1 MNIHEYQARDLLS
14 ASGVAIPRG
23 AVAKTPE
30 EAEAIARSL
39 PCNSFVVKAQVHAG
53 GRGKGH
59 FVDGY
64 KSGVHLVKTPH
75 QVRDVA
81 QHMIGNTLITHQ
93 TGPEGK
99 PVHAVLVGESTEIA
113 RELYLAIVLDRSSGC
128 PVIVASQQGGME
140 IEAVA
145 EKNPEAILREVVHP
159 GLGLQPYQA
168 RKVSIFLGF
177 PSTGLRAPC
186 RLLHAAYRLFIEK
199 DCSQVEINPLAVTK
213 GGDVVALDAKLNFDD
228 NALFRHKEI
237 QDLQDPSQED
247 PRDLAAAEH
256 HLNYIGL
263 DGNIG
268 CMVNGAGLAMATL
281 DLIQAAGGK
290 PANFLDVGGGASEAM
305 ITAAFRLLQADA
317 SVKAVFVNI
326 FGGILKCDLLAQGMI
341 AACKSNPPRVPI
353 IVRLQGTNVEQ
364 GRKLLKESGL
374 PLIPAEGLM
383 EGAEKAVTAAAG
395 KKGK

>member
-1 MNIHEYQARDLLS
+1 MNIHEYQARELLAS
-14 ASGVAIPRG
+14 AGVTVPRG
-23 AVAKTPE
+23 AVARTPE
-30 EAEAIARSL
+30 EAESIARGL
-39 PCNSFVVKAQVHAG
+39 PCNSFVIKAQVHAG

-59 FVDGY
+59 FKDGY
-64 KSGVHLVKTPH
+64 KGGVHLVKTPG
-75 QVRDVA
+75 QVKDVTA
-81 QHMIGNTLITHQ
+81 HMIGNTLITHQ

-99 PVHAVLVGESTEIA
+99 PVHSVLVGESTDIA
-113 RELYLAIVLDRSSGC
+113 RELYLAIVLDRTSGC
-128 PVIVASQQGGME
+128 PVVVASQQGGVD
-140 IEAVA
+140 IETVA
-145 EKNPEAILREVVHP
+145 EKNPEAILRETVHP

-228 NALFRHKEI
+228 NAVFRHKEI
-237 QDLQDPSQED
+237 EALQDPSQED

-263 DGNIG
+263 EGNIG

-290 PANFLDVGGGASEAM
+290 PANFLDVGGGASEQM
-305 ITAAFRLLQADA
+305 ITAAFKLLQGDP
-317 SVKAVFVNI
+317 SVKAILVNI

-341 AACKSNPPRVPI
+341 SACRSNPPRVPI

-383 EGAEKAVTAAAG
+383 EAAEKAVAAASG

>member
-1 MNIHEYQARDLLS
+1 MNIHEYQARDLL
-14 ASGVAIPRG
+14 AAAGVPVPRG
-23 AVAKTPE
+23 AVARSPE
-30 EAEAIARSL
+30 EAESIARSL

-59 FVDGY
+59 FKDGY
-64 KSGVHLVKTPH
+64 KSGVHLVKTPG
-75 QVRDVA
+75 QVKGVA
-81 QHMIGNTLITHQ
+81 TRMIGNTLVTHQ
-93 TGPEGK
+93 TGLEGK
-99 PVHAVLVGESTEIA
+99 PVHAVLVGESTDIA

-128 PVIVASQQGGME
+128 PVIVASQQGGVE

-145 EKNPEAILREVVHP
+145 EKSPEAILREVIHP

-213 GGDVVALDAKLNFDD
+213 GGDVVALDAKLGFDD

-237 QDLQDPSQED
+237 QELQDPSQED

-263 DGNIG
+263 EGNIG

-290 PANFLDVGGGASEAM
+290 PANFLDVGGGASEEM
-305 ITAAFRLLQADA
+305 ITAAFRLLQGDPA
-317 SVKAVFVNI
+317 VKAILVNI
-326 FGGILKCDLLAQGMI
+326 FGGILKCDILAQGMV
-341 AACKSNPPRVPI
+341 AACRTTPPRVPI
-353 IVRLQGTNVEQ
+353 IVRLQGTNVEA
-364 GRKLLKESGL
+364 GRKILKESGL
-374 PLIPAEGLM
+374 PLLPAEGLM
-383 EGAEKAVTAAAG
+383 EAADKAVAAASG

>member
-1 MNIHEYQARDLLS
+1 MNIHEYQARDLL
-14 ASGVAIPRG
+14 AAAGVPVPRG
-23 AVAKTPE
+23 AVARSPE
-30 EAEAIARSL
+30 EAESIARSL

-59 FVDGY
+59 FQDGY

-75 QVRDVA
+75 QVKNVA
-81 QHMIGNTLITHQ
+81 SHMIGNTLITHQ

-99 PVHAVLVGESTEIA
+99 PVHAVLVGESTDIA

-128 PVIVASQQGGME
+128 PVIVASQQGGVE

-145 EKNPEAILREVVHP
+145 EKSPEAILREVIHP

-213 GGDVVALDAKLNFDD
+213 GGDVVALDAKLGFDD

-237 QDLQDPSQED
+237 QELQDPSQED

-263 DGNIG
+263 EGNIG

-290 PANFLDVGGGASEAM
+290 PANFLDVGGGASEEM
-305 ITAAFRLLQADA
+305 ITAAFRLLQGDPA
-317 SVKAVFVNI
+317 VKAILVNI
-326 FGGILKCDLLAQGMI
+326 FGGILKCDILAQGMV
-341 AACKSNPPRVPI
+341 AACRTAPPRVPI
-353 IVRLQGTNVEQ
+353 IVRLQGTNV
-364 GRKLLKESGL
+364 
-374 PLIPAEGLM
+374 
-383 EGAEKAVTAAAG
+383 
-395 KKGK
+395 

>member
-1 MNIHEYQARDLLS
+1 MNIHEYQARDLL
-14 ASGVAIPRG
+14 AAAGVPVPRG
-23 AVAKTPE
+23 AVARSPE
-30 EAEAIARSL
+30 EAESIARSL

-59 FVDGY
+59 FKDGY
-64 KSGVHLVKTPH
+64 KSGVHLVKTPG
-75 QVRDVA
+75 QVKDVA
-81 QHMIGNTLITHQ
+81 TRMIGNTLVTHQ
-93 TGPEGK
+93 TGLEGK
-99 PVHAVLVGESTEIA
+99 PVHAVLVGESTDIA

-128 PVIVASQQGGME
+128 PVIVASQQGGVE

-145 EKNPEAILREVVHP
+145 EKSPEAILREVIHP

-213 GGDVVALDAKLNFDD
+213 GGDVVALDAKLGFDD

-237 QDLQDPSQED
+237 QELQDPSQED

-263 DGNIG
+263 EGNIG

-290 PANFLDVGGGASEAM
+290 PANFLDVGGGASEEM
-305 ITAAFRLLQADA
+305 ITAAFRLLQGDPA
-317 SVKAVFVNI
+317 VKAILVNI
-326 FGGILKCDLLAQGMI
+326 FGGILKCDILAQGMV
-341 AACKSNPPRVPI
+341 AACRTAPPRLPI
-353 IVRLQGTNVEQ
+353 IVRLQGTNVEA
-364 GRKLLKESGL
+364 GRKILKESGL
-374 PLIPAEGLM
+374 PLLPAEGLM
-383 EGAEKAVTAAAG
+383 EAADKAVAAATG